1 MGDSAQAMKKTAPT
15 ETRIEWMD
23 IDKIPPHPENPKAH
37 DLPAIMASM
46 RAFGFRGAVILDEAS
61 GLTNEGHG
69 RVQALKLMRSEDA
82 RNAPKNVRV
91 EGNVKSA
98 QKSRWLIPVVRGQ
111 AFANEDE
118 ARAFLIASNRLTE
131 LGGWSASALAR
142 LHGELSEL
150 GTGLVDVLGFTSH
163 ALEAMIG
170 AFEIASGEFPEMRE
184 SDGPAFKQITFILTP
199 AQYETVQGAM
209 HRAGAPLEK
218 KAHSADRAL
227 SLVRLCEAFRA

>member
-1 MGDSAQAMKKTAPT
+1 MAKKKPDV

-23 IDKIPPHPENPKAH
+23 IDAIPPHPENPKAH

-46 RAFGFRGAVILDEAS
+46 RAFGFRGAVILDERS

-69 RVQALKLMRSEDA
+69 RIEALKALRAE
-82 RNAPKNVRV
+82 APK
-91 EGNVKSA
+91 EPPGNIRTTHGHMK
-98 QKSRWLIPVVRGQ
+98 WLVPVVRGQ

-199 AQYETVQGAM
+199 AQYETVQSAM
-209 HRAGAPLEK
+209 HRAGTPLEK
-218 KAHSADRAL
+218 KASSADRAL

>member
-1 MGDSAQAMKKTAPT
+1 MKKTAPT

-46 RAFGFRGAVILDEAS
+46 RAFGFRGAVILDERS

-69 RVQALKLMRSEDA
+69 RIEALKALRSE
-82 RNAPKNVRV
+82 NPKDPP
-91 EGNVKSA
+91 GNIRTTHAHK
-98 QKSRWLIPVVRGQ
+98 KWLVPVVRGQ

-131 LGGWSASALAR
+131 IGGWSASALAR

-199 AQYETVQGAM
+199 AQYETVQSAM
-209 HRAGAPLEK
+209 HRAGTPLEK
-218 KAHSADRAL
+218 KALSADRAL